1 MLELQNREINAKK
14 NNTVKDATDAVNR
27 KETLKNLAGLP
38 LIQTLTFSISVQS
51 ATPAAIINVILL
63 APPHTWLL
71 RIKPHFSP
79 TVSQLK
85 FSFHFLEGVRAT
97 FMVR

>member
-1 MLELQNREINAKK
+1 MLELQNREINTKK

-27 KETLKNLAGLP
+27 KETLKSLAGLP

-63 APPHTWLL
+63 CSSPHMAVENQT
-71 RIKPHFSP
+71 
-79 TVSQLK
+79 T
-85 FSFHFLEGVRAT
+85 FLSHS
-97 FMVR
+97 